1 MAIVE
6 TLRELSDVGTFKEGK
21 HSRTELVEHLDQRR
35 AVDVLSAVQEEL
47 EEWEIVDEQYQIAK
61 VESEDQ
67 EVLEETQT
75 ARNQAL
81 DQLVRGVVERA
92 LLPAARRYLNRSAE
106 IDESSALSQV
116 TASGLHQLLPRDF
129 ELQTE
134 AATSVSRII
143 DQTAH
148 GSNWHRWRPRKRQDD
163 TDRMVHKGPIPRF
176 ATTPLRLVARTTR
189 LRDGPGSV

>member
-6 TLRELSDVGTFKEGK
+6 TLRELSDVGTF
-21 HSRTELVEHLDQRR
+21 
-35 AVDVLSAVQEEL
+35 VLSAVQEEL

-92 LLPAARRYLNRSAE
+92 LL
-106 IDESSALSQV
+106 
-116 TASGLHQLLPRDF
+116 
-129 ELQTE
+129 
-134 AATSVSRII
+134 
-143 DQTAH
+143 
-148 GSNWHRWRPRKRQDD
+148 
-163 TDRMVHKGPIPRF
+163 
-176 ATTPLRLVARTTR
+176 
-189 LRDGPGSV
+189 

>member
-1 MAIVE
+1 MHTRNSLRSWSAYSFVFEMAIVE

-21 HSRTELVEHLDQRR
+21 HARTELVEHLDQRR

-92 LLPAARRYLNRSAE
+92 LL
-106 IDESSALSQV
+106 
-116 TASGLHQLLPRDF
+116 
-129 ELQTE
+129 
-134 AATSVSRII
+134 
-143 DQTAH
+143 
-148 GSNWHRWRPRKRQDD
+148 
-163 TDRMVHKGPIPRF
+163 
-176 ATTPLRLVARTTR
+176 
-189 LRDGPGSV
+189 